1 MKKFRKGFTLV
12 ELLIVILIIGIL
24 AANVSLINKKATS
37 SAKVSTIVNNLNTLK
52 TAGMLYYMD
61 HMYSKDTEMTT
72 DSLMKT
78 SPDYLGDAAKG
89 MIAYGYGVATV
100 TNQPKKWYVYY
111 NLNHDTVKS
120 DPDITDIKSKL
131 AAQAS
136 TSGLLGDTAAPGTK
150 AITAVYTNQNYVLL
164 QVR

>member
-1 MKKFRKGFTLV
+1 MKKSRKGFTLV

-52 TAGMLYYMD
+52 TAGMLYYLD

-72 DSLMKT
+72 ESLMNT

-89 MIAYGYGVATV
+89 MIAYGYVVVAPKD
-100 TNQPKKWYVYY
+100 QPKKWYVYY
-111 NLNHDTVKS
+111 NMAHTTVVN
-120 DPDITDIKSKL
+120 DPDITDIKNKL

-136 TSGLLGDTAAPGTK
+136 TSGLLGDTKVPTAAV
-150 AITAVYTNQNYVLL
+150 TAAYTNKSTYVLL